1 MSEYQK
7 IDSYLEKNLDTSL
20 EELRK
25 LVAQPSI
32 SAQGIG
38 LKECANLVADM
49 LRARGFTA
57 EIMDT
62 EGAPV
67 VFAERK
73 GQGDKTLLFYNHYDV
88 QPPEP
93 LELWD
98 SPPFEPEIREGKMYG
113 RGISDDKG
121 HIVSRLHAIDSILAA
136 DGNLPCNIKF
146 IIEGEEETA
155 SVHFMNSSDNKENE
169 SPMPSGNS
177 AAWIIATSRCS
188 ILDYAASA
196 TWNSPSNRWALTF
209 TPDSAAPSSRMRRG
223 VWCGLYPR

>member
-1 MSEYQK
+1 MSEYEK
-7 IDSYLEKNLDTSL
+7 IDSYLEKNLDESL
-20 EELRK
+20 GELSK

-73 GQGDKTLLFYNHYDV
+73 GKGDKTLLFYNHYDV

-93 LELWD
+93 LELWE
-98 SPPFEPEIREGKMYG
+98 SPPFEPEIRDGKMYG

-121 HIVSRLHAIDSILAA
+121 HITSRLHAIDSILKT
-136 DGNLPCNIKF
+136 DGDLP
-146 IIEGEEETA
+146 
-155 SVHFMNSSDNKENE
+155 
-169 SPMPSGNS
+169 
-177 AAWIIATSRCS
+177 
-188 ILDYAASA
+188 
-196 TWNSPSNRWALTF
+196 
-209 TPDSAAPSSRMRRG
+209 
-223 VWCGLYPR
+223 